1 MSIANLDTSISNC
14 RAPFLLNGERW
25 IVPRCAI
32 YPSPSQLAR
41 QARTDDGRGRRAH
54 EDKLIGR
61 IASEAVKNVFDAH
74 LDVKDFRATVDYFE
88 TGRALEIGDLL
99 PAKEVLARIERAP
112 MLRKKADELSKAFLP
127 DPPDADAR
135 DAASA
140 SAAEFILEGLHV
152 HNKLNKTPKAGGAS
166 YRR

>member
-1 MSIANLDTSISNC
+1 MPRISDLTHV
-14 RAPFLLNGERW
+14 F
-25 IVPRCAI
+25 
-32 YPSPSQLAR
+32 PSSRGKLELTMAE
-41 QARTDDGRGRRAH
+41 DDGQ

-61 IASEAVKNVFDAH
+61 IAAEAVKNIFDAH

-88 TGRALEIGDLL
+88 AGKAVEIGDTL
-99 PAKEVLARIERAP
+99 PAREVLARIERVP
-112 MLRKKADELSKAFLP
+112 GLRKKADELGRVFLP

-135 DAASA
+135 DTAAA

-152 HNKLNKTPKAGGAS
+152 HNKLNKTAKAGGAS